1 MSDLDIPATLTASAA
16 VVTALGVILIAYWSY
31 RGKERASK
39 AADFAEDAT
48 RAIVAIGDKLYTL
61 DKRVDGRLTQLL
73 EQVRSEGL
81 IAADLARSE
90 GRAQG
95 EQAQRDRAS
104 EAQP

>member
-1 MSDLDIPATLTASAA
+1 MNDVDIPATITAIGAL
-16 VVTALGVILIAYWSY
+16 VTALGVVLIAYWSY
-31 RGKERASK
+31 RGKERASR
-39 AADFAEDAT
+39 AADLAADAT
-48 RAIVAIGDKLYTL
+48 KAIVAIGDTIYLL

-73 EQVRSEGL
+73 EQVRSEGVV
-81 IAADLARSE
+81 AADLARSE

>member
-1 MSDLDIPATLTASAA
+1 VNDVDIPATITAIGAL
-16 VVTALGVILIAYWSY
+16 VTALGVVLIAYWSY
-31 RGKERASK
+31 RGKERASR
-39 AADFAEDAT
+39 AADLAADAT
-48 RAIVAIGDKLYTL
+48 KAIVAIGDTIYLL

-73 EQVRSEGL
+73 EQVRSEGVV
-81 IAADLARSE
+81 AADLARSE